1 MSLSLKRD
9 EPIFDTFN
17 ESKRFM
23 NKKFYNNKEYKKNL
37 PITTIFQRYILKNS
51 QLTKYIYYLI
61 FVFIIFI
68 ISLIT
73 LNKIY
78 NSSSRHENKS
88 LYNTKY
94 LVQNYTK
101 LSTENDSSI
110 NNNLFINNSMI
121 NNASFIEKFKNILP
135 RINLKDNNSTLKRI
149 FKSNQLFI
157 GDANITN
164 EYLHFIR
171 PINEDE
177 ENNYNQKLYEN
188 IIPDITEN
196 RTYVYNF
203 KDYFTLCNEGRLI
216 DSEKLKY
223 SNEPLISIIVP
234 SYNKKNEIIKSIRS
248 IQNQSLKNIEIII
261 VDDYSTDHSKDIYK
275 DLLENDP
282 RIRVFWHLKNL
293 GIWRSRLDG
302 FLYSRAKYIIH
313 FDMGDLY
320 INNFVLED
328 FYNIVSKYSLDSLR
342 FSSYTYRNKSN
353 PFDYSHVTFYNYDLK
368 ISYKKRDFD
377 ITTYEYG
384 TIWNRLIRANVITK
398 GLYLLDS
405 IILNAYKN
413 MWEDRWWN
421 TLVNKF
427 SNNYVMV
434 NRPGYLYLISFDGE
448 GTMKKGNTTMN
459 DKCIREFIYFW
470 VFDLKLLP
478 KEDNKESIIKTLYK
492 FNQNNNQYLGS
503 PIHLDFIST
512 RFPVYEYF
520 LNLLLNDDYISNKNK
535 DFIRLLY
542 NNYLNQIKK
551 NK

>member
-1 MSLSLKRD
+1 
-9 EPIFDTFN
+9 
-17 ESKRFM
+17 
-23 NKKFYNNKEYKKNL
+23 
-37 PITTIFQRYILKNS
+37 
-51 QLTKYIYYLI
+51 
-61 FVFIIFI
+61 
-68 ISLIT
+68 
-73 LNKIY
+73 
-78 NSSSRHENKS
+78 
-88 LYNTKY
+88 
-94 LVQNYTK
+94 
-101 LSTENDSSI
+101 
-110 NNNLFINNSMI
+110 MI

-135 RINLKDNNSTLKRI
+135 RINLKDNNSTLKSI

-282 RIRVFWHLKNL
+282 RIRVFWHLKNI

-353 PFDYSHVTFYNYDLK
+353 PFDYSHVTFYNYDLR

-384 TIWNRLIRANVITK
+384 TI
-398 GLYLLDS
+398 
-405 IILNAYKN
+405 
-413 MWEDRWWN
+413 
-421 TLVNKF
+421 
-427 SNNYVMV
+427 
-434 NRPGYLYLISFDGE
+434 
-448 GTMKKGNTTMN
+448 
-459 DKCIREFIYFW
+459 
-470 VFDLKLLP
+470 
-478 KEDNKESIIKTLYK
+478 
-492 FNQNNNQYLGS
+492 
-503 PIHLDFIST
+503 
-512 RFPVYEYF
+512 
-520 LNLLLNDDYISNKNK
+520 
-535 DFIRLLY
+535 
-542 NNYLNQIKK
+542 
-551 NK
+551 

>member
-1 MSLSLKRD
+1 MSFYLRRD
-9 EPIFDTFN
+9 ESIFDPIDEN
-17 ESKRFM
+17 KRFIFKNM
-23 NKKFYNNKEYKKNL
+23 KLYYNKNNKKNL
-37 PITTIFQRYILKNS
+37 PIISIFQRYILKNC
-51 QLTKYIYYLI
+51 QLPKYIYYLI
-61 FVFIIFI
+61 FVFIIII

-88 LYNTKY
+88 LF
-94 LVQNYTK
+94 
-101 LSTENDSSI
+101 
-110 NNNLFINNSMI
+110 NNNLLFNSMI

-135 RINLKDNNSTLKRI
+135 RINLNDNNSLLTLKSI
-149 FKSNQLFI
+149 FQSNQLFI
-157 GDANITN
+157 SDANITN

-188 IIPDITEN
+188 VIPNITEN

-216 DSEKLKY
+216 NSLKLEY
-223 SNEPLISIIVP
+223 SNEPLISIIIP
-234 SYNKKNEIIKSIRS
+234 SYNKENEIIKSITS

-275 DLLENDP
+275 YLLETDP
-282 RIRVFWHLKNL
+282 RIRVFRHLKNL

-320 INNFVLED
+320 LNNFVLED
-328 FYNIVSKYSLDSLR
+328 FYNIISKYNLDSLK
-342 FSSYTYRNKSN
+342 FSSYTYRNKSDPSN
-353 PFDYSHVTFYNYDLK
+353 YKHVTFYNNDLK

-377 ITTYEYG
+377 VTTYEYG

-405 IILNAYKN
+405 ILLNAYKN

-427 SNNYVMV
+427 SKSYVMI

-470 VFDLKLLP
+470 LFDLKLLP
-478 KEDNKESIIKTLYK
+478 KEDNKESIIKTLYA
-492 FNQNNNQYLGS
+492 FNQNYNEYLGS

-520 LNLLLNDDYISNKNK
+520 LNLLLNDDFVSNKNK
-535 DFIRLLY
+535 DFIRQLY
-542 NNYLNQIKK
+542 NNYLNQI
-551 NK
+551 NKQKI